1 MKFISPLQLMVG
13 LRKKFILNLN
23 QYRNTHFRVLNYAK
37 QLYKDWM
44 KPQIIK
50 SKKKDKIITVYKVY
64 ANSNRH
70 YDVGNV
76 CCVHEKFFEDAFV
89 ELGKLPDDIQ
99 FRRSE
104 GSSTAY
110 RLSGCTSPCVYT
122 RRYRRRLC

>member
-50 SKKKDKIITVYKVY
+50 SKKK
-64 ANSNRH
+64 
-70 YDVGNV
+70 
-76 CCVHEKFFEDAFV
+76 
-89 ELGKLPDDIQ
+89 
-99 FRRSE
+99 RR
-104 GSSTAY
+104 
-110 RLSGCTSPCVYT
+110 
-122 RRYRRRLC
+122 